1 MPFAHGNLNIGLT
14 RRREGEVA
22 RQGPVK
28 SCYSSTVLAPTPREL
43 LTDPQGRPYFLWDM
57 ELTLDEFERALTD
70 RDSSTRAYLIG
81 KLMRQ
86 AKPDD
91 ALQFVSPQQIA
102 DEWPS
107 IERYLG
113 KTRPFWAWLLEQWER
128 LGYVKNHSDFAASRL
143 RVTSISREDAKARR

>member
-1 MPFAHGNLNIGLT
+1 
-14 RRREGEVA
+14 
-22 RQGPVK
+22 
-28 SCYSSTVLAPTPREL
+28 
-43 LTDPQGRPYFLWDM
+43 M

>member
-1 MPFAHGNLNIGLT
+1 
-14 RRREGEVA
+14 
-22 RQGPVK
+22 
-28 SCYSSTVLAPTPREL
+28 
-43 LTDPQGRPYFLWDM
+43 M

-113 KTRPFWAWLLEQWER
+113 KSRPFWGWLLGQWER
-128 LGYVKNHSDFAASRL
+128 LGYVKNHPDFVASRL
-143 RVTSISREDAKARR
+143 RVTSISRDDAKARR

>member
-1 MPFAHGNLNIGLT
+1 M
-14 RRREGEVA
+14 
-22 RQGPVK
+22 
-28 SCYSSTVLAPTPREL
+28 LAPTPRHL

-70 RDSSTRAYLIG
+70 HGSGVQRSYLIG

-91 ALQFVSPQQIA
+91 VLQFVSPQQIA
-102 DEWPS
+102 DLWPS

-113 KTRPFWAWLLEQWER
+113 KSRPFWVWLLEQWER
-128 LGYVKNHSDFAASRL
+128 LGFV
-143 RVTSISREDAKARR
+143 RR

>member
-1 MPFAHGNLNIGLT
+1 
-14 RRREGEVA
+14 
-22 RQGPVK
+22 
-28 SCYSSTVLAPTPREL
+28 
-43 LTDPQGRPYFLWDM
+43 M

-70 RDSSTRAYLIG
+70 RDSSTHAYLIG

-113 KTRPFWAWLLEQWER
+113 KSRPFWAWLLEQWER
-128 LGYVKNHSDFAASRL
+128 LGYVKNHPDFATSRLRGFAASRDINL
-143 RVTSISREDAKARR
+143 TRRRVVGQFHEKL

>member
-1 MPFAHGNLNIGLT
+1 M
-14 RRREGEVA
+14 
-22 RQGPVK
+22 
-28 SCYSSTVLAPTPREL
+28 LAPTPREL

-70 RDSSTRAYLIG
+70 RDSSTHAYLIG

-113 KTRPFWAWLLEQWER
+113 KSRPFWAWLLEQWER
-128 LGYVKNHSDFAASRL
+128 LGYVKNHPDFATSRLRGFAASRDINL
-143 RVTSISREDAKARR
+143 TRRRVVGQFHEKL